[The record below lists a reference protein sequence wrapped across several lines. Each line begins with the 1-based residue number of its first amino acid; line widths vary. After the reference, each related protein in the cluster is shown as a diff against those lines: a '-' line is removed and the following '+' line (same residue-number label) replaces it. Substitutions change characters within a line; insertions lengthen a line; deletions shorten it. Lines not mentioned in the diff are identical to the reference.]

1 MKSYS
6 KLRILSI
13 ICYLLIFIP
22 GWMMAFP
29 FILVLTIGVADAKP
43 TERLLL
49 ILADVAL
56 ILLAIFSFKK
66 KTKLR
71 MALECVIFPL
81 LLAPLIW
88 MLASF
93 PLDSFDSPL
102 FLVPFAGFA
111 MLYPLS
117 VISSFLQ
124 YKHRFDS

>member
-6 KLRILSI
+6 KLRTLSI

-29 FILVLTIGVADAKP
+29 FILVLTLGVADAKP

-49 ILADVAL
+49 ILADLAL
-56 ILLAIFSFKK
+56 IVLAILSFKK

-71 MALECVIFPL
+71 MALECLMFPL
-81 LLAPLIW
+81 LLSPLVW
-88 MLASF
+88 MLANF

-102 FLVPFAGFA
+102 FFDPFAGFA